1 MWKQLWEA
9 LSKVI
14 ALAQRTDALEKK
26 VKNQEQELKDLSVVV
41 RHLAFEIQRLKDEQK
56 HAAEREASER
66 KLFQLQI
73 ENQLLKAGRQLP
85 PTPAGDDEE
94 NGK

>member
-1 MWKQLWEA
+1 MWKKIYDLFINFA
-9 LSKVI
+9 T
-14 ALAQRTDALEKK
+14 LAQKVEK
-26 VKNQEQELKDLSVVV
+26 QEQKIQAQQREVRELTVFVQ
-41 RHLAFEIQRLKDEQK
+41 RLAFELERLRDEQR

-85 PTPAGDDEE
+85 PS
-94 NGK
+94 GKDSNETER